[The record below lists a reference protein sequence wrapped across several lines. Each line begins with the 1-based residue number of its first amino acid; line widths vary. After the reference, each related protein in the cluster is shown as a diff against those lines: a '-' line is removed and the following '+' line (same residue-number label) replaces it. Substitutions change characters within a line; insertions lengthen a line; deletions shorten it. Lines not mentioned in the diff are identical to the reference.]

1 MKQTYI
7 NQLKGH
13 IGESVTL
20 KGWLYNKRSSGKLVF
35 LQFRD
40 GTGIVQCVVFKPND
54 EALYDLADSIGQES
68 SIIVTG
74 TVKEDT
80 RSTLGVEVDVTGLEV
95 LQNVHDYPI
104 TPKEHGTEFLMDNRH
119 LWIRSKKQYA
129 VLKIRHTV
137 IKAVRDFFDDG
148 GFTLADTPIFTPA
161 ACEGTTTLFEVDY
174 FGDEK
179 AYLTQSGQLYNEATA
194 AAFGKSYAFGP
205 TFRAEKSKTRRHLTE
220 FWMVEPEVAYASYED
235 MMDLGEA
242 MILKVVE
249 RVLTDRQEELKTLER
264 DTTVLEAI
272 NSPFP
277 RLHYDDAVKM
287 LQDRG
292 RPAREFS
299 TGDQEETHAD
309 ETSAFQW
316 GGDFGAPDETYLS
329 SQFGKPVF
337 VHHFPAAIKGF
348 YFEVDKD
355 RPECALGIDLLAP
368 EGYGEIIGG
377 GERAANLDYLIEQLK
392 HHGLDQATFEWYL
405 DLRRYGSV
413 PHAGFGM
420 GIERCTAWMAGIEHV
435 RETIPFPRMLYRLRP

>member
-1 MKQTYI
+1 MSQTYI
-7 NQLKGH
+7 NQLKDQIGH
-13 IGESVTL
+13 EVNL
-20 KGWLYNKRSSGKLVF
+20 KGWLYNSRSSGKLVF
-35 LQFRD
+35 LQLRD
-40 GTGIVQCVVFKPND
+40 GTGIVQCVVFKGND
-54 EALYDLADSIGQES
+54 EAVFETAKSLGQES

-74 TVKEDT
+74 TVKADE
-80 RSTLGVEVDVTGLEV
+80 RSSIGVEIDVKNVEV

-104 TPKEHGTEFLMDNRH
+104 TPKEHGTEFLMDHRH
-119 LWIRSKKQYA
+119 LWIRSKKQHA
-129 VLKIRHTV
+129 VLKVRHTV
-137 IKAVRDFFDDG
+137 IKSVRDFFDNN

-174 FGDEK
+174 FGDDK

-220 FWMVEPEVAYASYED
+220 FWMVEPEVAYAGFED
-235 MMDLGEA
+235 MMDLGEGL
-242 MILKVVE
+242 ILAIVE
-249 RVLTDRQEELKTLER
+249 RVLADRQEELKTLER
-264 DTTVLEAI
+264 DTSILEAI
-272 NSPFP
+272 KGPFP

-287 LQDRG
+287 LQEG
-292 RPAREFS
+292 
-299 TGDQEETHAD
+299 HAKG
-309 ETSAFQW
+309 ELENNFEW
-316 GGDFGAPDETYLS
+316 GGDFGAPDETFLS
-329 SQFGKPVF
+329 KQFGLPVF
-337 VHHFPAAIKGF
+337 VHHFPTAIKGF

-377 GERAANLDYLIEQLK
+377 GERAASLEYLEKQLEAHNLPRES
-392 HHGLDQATFEWYL
+392 FEWYL

-435 RETIPFPRMLYRLRP
+435 RETIPFPRMLYRLQP